1 MFYGTTEGVCAV
13 ESLTSQLSVCGVCVG
28 LPMWWLEANVWRL
41 SESLP
46 TLFIEIGSLY
56 VCLALT
62 GLNSATVEQAGL

>member
-1 MFYGTTEGVCAV
+1 MCSGVIGFSALRVQCM
-13 ESLTSQLSVCGVCVG
+13 CGFA
-28 LPMWWLEANVWRL
+28 MWWLEANVWRL

-62 GLNSATVEQAGL
+62 GHNSAIVEQAGL

>member
-1 MFYGTTEGVCAV
+1 MLYGTTEWVCAV
-13 ESLTSQLSVCGVCVG
+13 GVIGFSALCVQCMCVG

-46 TLFIEIGSLY
+46 TLFIEIGSLC

-62 GLNSATVEQAGL
+62 GLNSAM